1 MKQYGPLICYD
12 TSSTPVI
19 MTVSNS
25 IVKRVEQVFR
35 ENYRLPIV
43 SVAHKGEHTVFTF
56 NDSVDD
62 KTFLRHLETGTPE
75 EYGSV

>member
-1 MKQYGPLICYD
+1 MKQYGPLISYD
-12 TSSTPVI
+12 ASSTPVT
-19 MTVSNS
+19 MTVSNT

-43 SVAHKGEHTVFTF
+43 SVTHQGEHSVFTF

-62 KTFLRHLETGTPE
+62 ETFLRHLKTGTPE